1 MRFPVNE
8 TMNERIKVCTGRSV
22 REKKKKN
29 RNGYQSYYFSRR
41 YISRKK
47 LLIGNVI
54 AILREFSCKKK
65 FFFSLLFLFSFSF
78 FFRRFIELETT
89 TNTITT
95 ITTTT
100 ITTIL
105 FSPCHPRHRL
115 LAWMGSVRWEIQTT
129 LVSEIEQS
137 VEQNRLEIQL
147 AGRRGSSPRLGGAF
161 SFHTHT
167 RNREIH
173 TPPDSI
179 GEIASKRFWVKKK
192 KREKRKKK
200 KKQFVSRKYRLYTR
214 RSFLSQS

>member
-100 ITTIL
+100 ITITTTTITTTITTTTFL
-105 FSPCHPRHRL
+105 FYENF
-115 LAWMGSVRWEIQTT
+115 SV
-129 LVSEIEQS
+129 L
-137 VEQNRLEIQL
+137 
-147 AGRRGSSPRLGGAF
+147 
-161 SFHTHT
+161 
-167 RNREIH
+167 
-173 TPPDSI
+173 
-179 GEIASKRFWVKKK
+179 RFDHG
-192 KREKRKKK
+192 
-200 KKQFVSRKYRLYTR
+200 
-214 RSFLSQS
+214 